1 MNKKILFFAFAGI
14 FASAQAL
21 FAQEFQGVRANP
33 DPLEER
39 IRLNPEYIPNYREL
53 MRNIVETL
61 KDYVRET
68 KPDFLIIADGATEL
82 LTRGEWENA
91 LDELHRAEAAGAK
104 TEDERYL
111 LKLFS
116 PEDLIP
122 EGTPDR
128 RYIQSL
134 NAVLVTNAVCGKNA
148 LPDKTKKLL
157 NEFGVSVLG
166 AEHCKTEKEK
176 NNALLSLAKQG
187 IPAHTDTDAK
197 GSFDFLPPDAV
208 PFNENV
214 DNVLSL
220 KDVKNMMI
228 MTNSRRYASKGEWVD
243 ALSDTNYDLLIVDP
257 FFKFSQPLTAED
269 VARLRQKKIG
279 ARRLVF
285 AVLDVAVAEDTRPY
299 WQSTWELNDPAWLR
313 FPDKENPAGTV
324 ADYWNSEWKRIV
336 GIYFKSIM
344 DMGYDGVVLKGLDRH
359 KTFERI
365 IPIT

>member
-157 NEFGVSVLG
+157 NEFGVSLLG

-187 IPAHTDTDAK
+187 IPAHTDTDIYGKNITGKALCLPVTI
-197 GSFDFLPPDAV
+197 GSTTGGLV
-208 PFNENV
+208 IQTV
-214 DNVLSL
+214 CS
-220 KDVKNMMI
+220 M
-228 MTNSRRYASKGEWVD
+228 
-243 ALSDTNYDLLIVDP
+243 
-257 FFKFSQPLTAED
+257 
-269 VARLRQKKIG
+269 KI
-279 ARRLVF
+279 
-285 AVLDVAVAEDTRPY
+285 
-299 WQSTWELNDPAWLR
+299 
-313 FPDKENPAGTV
+313 NPACFLFSKHIDSLAASGIILAKVWEGSPVIAVDMLGDEFLETVKTGDKLRVDEDGTV
-324 ADYWNSEWKRIV
+324 TI
-336 GIYFKSIM
+336 
-344 DMGYDGVVLKGLDRH
+344 L
-359 KTFERI
+359 
-365 IPIT
+365 